1 MENVIIFILR
11 NFLYSN
17 EDVLEVV
24 NIRFWNIYMY
34 DIVIYVIFLVI
45 GFFGNVVIIY
55 MYSFKINKSRDDRYY
70 ILFLVYV
77 DVMLCVFCLIFVFIK
92 NFNLLYYLNDEV
104 CKFLIFCLN
113 ILFFM
118 FLLILIVI
126 CIYRYCYICLFMVD
140 IMVIKIKY
148 IVIGIFLVVFVVF
161 ILFKL
166 IYYKVI
172 YIKLLDG
179 IIGCVCSL
187 DMIIFGLEVLVF
199 GLMVFLIIIFVL
211 GFIVMIVFYCLVVW
225 VIYK

>member
-1 MENVIIFILR
+1 
-11 NFLYSN
+11 
-17 EDVLEVV
+17 
-24 NIRFWNIYMY
+24 
-34 DIVIYVIFLVI
+34 
-45 GFFGNVVIIY
+45 
-55 MYSFKINKSRDDRYY
+55 
-70 ILFLVYV
+70 
-77 DVMLCVFCLIFVFIK
+77 
-92 NFNLLYYLNDEV
+92 
-104 CKFLIFCLN
+104 
-113 ILFFM
+113 
-118 FLLILIVI
+118 
-126 CIYRYCYICLFMVD
+126 
-140 IMVIKIKY
+140 MVIKIKY

-172 YIKLLDG
+172 NIKLLDG